1 MMAPL
6 KQDLLVGL
14 NLFLPEIQIFSQIY
28 TILNLN
34 NFPQQKKETETQ
46 INKNNNHSHNCVK
59 NKHVSQ
65 SSLEKISSL
74 PAHCVVFVRGL

>member
-1 MMAPL
+1 MMAPP

-34 NFPQQKKETETQ
+34 NFPQQKKTETQ

-59 NKHVSQ
+59 TNMFPKV
-65 SSLEKISSL
+65 
-74 PAHCVVFVRGL
+74 P

>member
-1 MMAPL
+1 MMAPP

-34 NFPQQKKETETQ
+34 NFPQQKKKQ
-46 INKNNNHSHNCVK
+46 
-59 NKHVSQ
+59 KHKST
-65 SSLEKISSL
+65 KITIT
-74 PAHCVVFVRGL
+74 ATIV